1 MQQRCHDR
9 EGSQG
14 SLIPVQHW
22 GRQQQQEGQ
31 NSGQREIKLISQF
44 QEQGDD
50 VKNSNTVVDI
60 LSPAAMKNA
69 YYICHNV
76 QVKLMSFLSC

>member
-1 MQQRCHDR
+1 MQQQWHDR

-14 SLIPVQHW
+14 SLIPLRHR

-31 NSGQREIKLISQF
+31 SEGQGEVKSISTF
-44 QEQGDD
+44 QEHGDD
-50 VKNSNTVVDI
+50 VKNGNAVVDI

-76 QVKLMSFLSC
+76 QVKRL